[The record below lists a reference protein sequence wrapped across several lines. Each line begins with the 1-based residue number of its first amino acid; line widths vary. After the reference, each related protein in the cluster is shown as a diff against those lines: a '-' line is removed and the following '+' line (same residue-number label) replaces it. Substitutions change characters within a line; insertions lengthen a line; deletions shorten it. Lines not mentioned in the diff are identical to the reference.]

1 MKILFATPHLFPDV
15 VGGSGL
21 HSFHLV
27 RYLAAAEHR
36 IDVLHP
42 YATSHFADL
51 PQVQEYLI
59 PSGST
64 VMDFASNVNRW
75 VGSRQY
81 DLGYSD
87 GLSLARYVKRK
98 SFPVIVN
105 DHGLLQFQPQYF
117 RGYLRATPLPA
128 LKDLLFYWPR
138 IWARSRL
145 AREADYVVSM
155 GGKMDDLLSERIG
168 IPSGRVL
175 QLPNAVA
182 AGSVDLQIQYDL
194 GDPKLFLFVGKIE
207 FRKGVTLLL
216 KAFQCLLD
224 TGAWLRMVGTGPMVQ
239 RVRRSGLANVE
250 FVGPKFGAELRQ
262 EYQAAGTFLFP
273 SLQEGMPTVVMEAM
287 GYGRPVITTDVGA
300 NRLLVSPETGLL
312 LKPHDCQAIVQAV
325 RRMMAL
331 DDDTRYTL
339 GRAGQKLIQTRFTW
353 DRVAPRYIHSFS
365 QAAGQAVP
373 PSGTELPVQTGAGF

>member
-27 RYLAAAEHR
+27 RYLAAAGHR

-42 YATSHFADL
+42 FATLHFEDL

-64 VMDFASNVNRW
+64 VMDFAGNVNRW

-87 GLSLARYVKRK
+87 GLSLARYIRRK

-117 RGYLRATPLPA
+117 RDYLLATPLPA
-128 LKDLLFYWPR
+128 LKDLMFYWPR

-145 AREADYVVSM
+145 ARRADYVVTM
-155 GGKMDDLLSERIG
+155 GGKMDELVGDQIG
-168 IPSGRVL
+168 IPSRQVL

-182 AGSVDLQIQYDL
+182 AESVDLQTQDYP
-194 GDPKLFLFVGKIE
+194 GDPDLFLFVGKIE
-207 FRKGVTLLL
+207 FRKGVTSLL
-216 KAFQCLLD
+216 KAFECLLH
-224 TGAWLRMVGTGPMVQ
+224 TGARLRMVGTGPLAQ
-239 RVRRSGLANVE
+239 RVRHCGLANVE
-250 FVGPKFGAELRQ
+250 LVGPKFGAELRQ
-262 EYQAAGTFLFP
+262 EYQAAGTFLLP

-287 GYGRPVITTDVGA
+287 YYGRPVITTDVGA
-300 NRLLVSPETGLL
+300 NRLLVSPGTGLL
-312 LKPHDCQAIVQAV
+312 IEPHDFQAIVQAV
-325 RRMMAL
+325 RKMMAL
-331 DDDTRYTL
+331 DEVTRNTL
-339 GRAGQKLIQTRFTW
+339 GRAGQRLIQTRYTW

-365 QAAGQAVP
+365 QAAGQAAS
-373 PSGTELPVQTGAGF
+373 PSGADLPVQPSAGA